1 MRNIGTHIQEF
12 GRNEAK
18 GSRGDILQTNGV
30 TNLQGDWTISH
41 LRVLITLLSQLQRPI
56 KNRLNPASRPLEA
69 SPDITIPAKD
79 FGMGPSNGMRLR
91 EVLTELTQKLVHF
104 PDRHFDALLK
114 GYSYPS
120 RSATITLQLDKALLD
135 YLLDCSGGYTYYSA
149 DIAFRI
155 KRKHTLRLYWLV
167 CSWRNRGGLTLP
179 LSQIRTLLGL
189 GPAYDRP
196 DNIVTHVL
204 TPAKAEL
211 EALGHTWFDYKLA
224 DDTLTLKIHYTMTEE
239 ERQQLTRDTWD
250 QCFKLLTAAGLSFR
264 LLDDIFPRIRP
275 EDLPSFVQKLQSL
288 LLTLA
293 ARRDLRSPAAYIHK
307 ALESWL
313 DSQ

>member
-12 GRNEAK
+12 GRIEAQD
-18 GSRGDILQTNGV
+18 SRGDILQTNGV

-56 KNRLNPASRPLEA
+56 KNRLNPASRPIEV
-69 SPDITIPAKD
+69 STDITIPAKD

-91 EVLTELTQKLVHF
+91 EVLTELTQKPVRF
-104 PDRHFDALLK
+104 PDHHFKALLS

-120 RSATITLQLDKALLD
+120 RSATITLQLDKSLLA

-149 DIAFRI
+149 DIAFQI
-155 KRKHTLRLYWLV
+155 KRKHTLRLYWLI
-167 CSWRNRGGLTLP
+167 CSWRSRGGLTLP
-179 LSQIRTLLGL
+179 LDQLRTLLGL

-211 EALGHTWFDYKLA
+211 EALGHTWFDYRLA
-224 DDTLTLKIHYTMTEE
+224 DDILTLKIHYNMTEE
-239 ERQQLTRDTWD
+239 EKQQLTRDAWD

-275 EDLPSFVQKLQSL
+275 EDLPSFVQKLHSIL
-288 LLTLA
+288 LNLS
-293 ARRDLRSPAAYIHK
+293 ARHDLRNPAAYLHK
-307 ALESWL
+307 SLESWL
-313 DSQ
+313 DSL

>member
-1 MRNIGTHIQEF
+1 MKNIGTQIQEF
-12 GRNEAK
+12 GRKEAY

-41 LRVLITLLSQLQRPI
+41 LRVLITLLSHLQRPI
-56 KNRLNPASRPLEA
+56 KSRLNPVSRPLEV
-69 SPDITIPAKD
+69 SPDIIIPAKD

-91 EVLTELTQKLVHF
+91 EVLTELTQKPVHF

-114 GYSYPS
+114 EYSYPS
-120 RSATITLQLDKALLD
+120 RSATIALQLDKALLD

-167 CSWRNRGGLTLP
+167 CSWRSRGGLTLP
-179 LSQIRTLLGL
+179 LSQLRTLLGL
-189 GPAYDRP
+189 GSAYNRP

-239 ERQQLTRDTWD
+239 EKQQLTRDAWD

-275 EDLPSFVQKLQSL
+275 EDLPAFVQKLQSL

-293 ARRDLRSPAAYIHK
+293 ARRDLHNPTAYIHK

-313 DSQ
+313 

>member
-12 GRNEAK
+12 GRNEAQ

-30 TNLQGDWTISH
+30 TKLQGDWNISH

-56 KNRLNPASRPLEA
+56 KNRLNPASRPLEV
-69 SPDITIPAKD
+69 STDITISAKD

-91 EVLTELTQKLVHF
+91 EVLTELTQKPVYL
-104 PDRHFDALLK
+104 PDRHFETFLS

-120 RSATITLQLDKALLD
+120 RSATITLQLDKDLLD

-189 GPAYDRP
+189 SPAYDRP
-196 DNIVTHVL
+196 DNIVTHIL

-211 EALGHTWFDYKLA
+211 EGLGHTWFDYKLA
-224 DDTLTLKIHYTMTEE
+224 DDTLTLKIHYNMTEE
-239 ERQQLTRDTWD
+239 EKQQLTRDTWD

-293 ARRDLRSPAAYIHK
+293 ARRDLRNPSAYIHK